1 MNKPAKLVNKPLT
14 HITRFIAL
22 LLVQVALL
30 NQVQFNGYINPY
42 LYILFIFLLP
52 PRINLFA
59 LLLLGF
65 GTGFTIDLFMGS
77 YGLHAAA
84 TTLIA
89 FIRPYAIRL
98 YAVRGEDE
106 WDYLG
111 ITTMGTAK
119 FLSYVTLLTFVHHFT
134 LFFLEAF
141 RWNEF
146 FSILGR
152 SILSTVFTVVLIY
165 LVALLFNRRR
175 E

>member
-1 MNKPAKLVNKPLT
+1 VNKPLN
-14 HITRFIAL
+14 HINRFFAL
-22 LLVQVALL
+22 FLVQVALL
-30 NQVQFNGYINPY
+30 NQVQFSGYINPY

-52 PRINLFA
+52 PRMNRLA
-59 LLLLGF
+59 LLLVGF
-65 GTGFTIDLFMGS
+65 ASGFIMDLFMGS

-84 TTLIA
+84 ATLIA

-119 FLSYVTLLTFVHHFT
+119 FLSYVTLLTFIHHFT

-141 RWNEF
+141 RWNEV
-146 FSILGR
+146 FSIVGR
-152 SILSTVFTVVLIY
+152 TLLSTVFTVVLIY
-165 LVALLFNRRR
+165 IVALLFNRRK

>member
-1 MNKPAKLVNKPLT
+1 MNKPLN
-14 HITRFIAL
+14 HITRFFAL
-22 LLVQVALL
+22 FLVQVALL
-30 NQVQFNGYINPY
+30 NQVQFSGYINPY

-52 PRINLFA
+52 PRMNRLA
-59 LLLLGF
+59 LLLVGF
-65 GTGFTIDLFMGS
+65 ASGFIMDLFMGS

-119 FLSYVTLLTFVHHFT
+119 FLSYVTLLTFIHHFT

-141 RWNEF
+141 RWNEV
-146 FSILGR
+146 FSIVGR
-152 SILSTVFTVVLIY
+152 TLLSTVFTVVLIY
-165 LVALLFNRRR
+165 IVALLFNRRK

>member
-1 MNKPAKLVNKPLT
+1 MNRL
-14 HITRFIAL
+14 AL
-22 LLVQVALL
+22 LLVGFASG
-30 NQVQFNGYINPY
+30 F
-42 LYILFIFLLP
+42 IL
-52 PRINLFA
+52 
-59 LLLLGF
+59 
-65 GTGFTIDLFMGS
+65 DLFMGS

-119 FLSYVTLLTFVHHFT
+119 FLSYVTLLTFIHHFT

-141 RWNEF
+141 RWNEV
-146 FSILGR
+146 FSIVGR
-152 SILSTVFTVVLIY
+152 TLLSTVFTVVLIY
-165 LVALLFNRRR
+165 IVALLFNRRK